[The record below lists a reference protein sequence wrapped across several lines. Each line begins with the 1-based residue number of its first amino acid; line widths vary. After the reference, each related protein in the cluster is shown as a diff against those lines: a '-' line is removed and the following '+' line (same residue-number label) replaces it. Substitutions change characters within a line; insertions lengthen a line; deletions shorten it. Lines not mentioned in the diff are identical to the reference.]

1 MRNIK
6 TGIGVMLCVL
16 AGNFIIENP
25 MYAGVGCVVSI
36 QDTFKGSVKLG
47 FNRALGT
54 FLGGLVGFLS
64 LFIGHKNPIVCG
76 LGVMLTIYG
85 CTFLKVN
92 SGIVVASVTFL
103 SINLGVIDTS
113 PIDYSL
119 QRVFDTSIGVLI
131 GILVNLIGRPDYYEN
146 SISEIDKIEN
156 MIEKSLENKVTKNDK
171 FNISAINKQIKT
183 LEGIYLK
190 LLDEIKYSKEDI
202 DIDFIKHKIDNFKEI
217 IHHMQSIEFLKE
229 ELFINNE
236 NNHRL
241 INKYPSIV
249 WGIDDEKSPVFNYHL
264 LKIIELVY
272 IT

>member
-6 TGIGVMLCVL
+6 TGIGVMICVL

-54 FLGGLVGFLS
+54 FLGGLIGFLS

-76 LGVMLTIYG
+76 VGVMLTIYG

-103 SINLGVIDTS
+103 SINLGVINSS

-131 GILVNLIGRPDYYEN
+131 GILVNLIGRPDYHKN
-146 SISEIDKIEN
+146 SINEINKIEKI
-156 MIEKSLENKVTKNDK
+156 IEKSLENKVTKNEK
-171 FNISAINKQIKT
+171 FNISSINKQIKI

-190 LLDEIKYSKEDI
+190 LLDEIKYSKEEI
-202 DIDFIKHKIDNFKEI
+202 DINFIKHRIDSFKEVVN
-217 IHHMQSIEFLKE
+217 HMQAIEFLKE
-229 ELFINNE
+229 EVFINNE
-236 NNHRL
+236 NSHKL
-241 INKYPSIV
+241 INKYPNIV
-249 WGIDDEKSPVFNYHL
+249 WGIDDDKSPVFNYHL

-272 IT
+272 IK